1 MRGGEF
7 ITGLKDGLLRLGDV
21 EEEVTDWAPLGE
33 VGNKFLVG
41 CDQVPVC
48 EESEYGCV
56 IRIFEVF
63 CK

>member
-33 VGNKFLVG
+33 VGK
-41 CDQVPVC
+41 QVPVC

-63 CK
+63 CN